1 MPGAVLAL
9 GTITFSLPFTVN
21 GECFHAVS
29 RLQEVSRGNELI
41 RAAESTIDGVG
52 HWEIGQVLPCDLE
65 PIGGTVVALALL
77 LGYSAVLGTDIN
89 PLSNCSE

>member
-1 MPGAVLAL
+1 MRK
-9 GTITFSLPFTVN
+9 VN
-21 GECFHAVS
+21 H

-77 LGYSAVLGTDIN
+77 LGYSAVLESYDFGVWQEACPIQDWPSVVSLQAPI
-89 PLSNCSE
+89 LKAV